1 MLNLRMRSSLKTC
14 WSLTIF
20 CLSENVESWHSSFLI
35 LQTLQNRLWI
45 EARSHLT
52 FSLMTSRTSD
62 ETWIESAR
70 EYSYEQ
76 HWDSYLVEAWVRD
89 DKCSKLLR
97 LLWRQRLHSIWIFL
111 KLDQFA
117 NWTKILY
124 ANMLVDF
131 RRRMFIFR
139 QHCASKTE
147 C

>member
-45 EARSHLT
+45 KTWSHLT
-52 FSLMTSRTSD
+52 FLLTTFRTSN
-62 ETWIESAR
+62 EIWIKSAWK
-70 EYSYEQ
+70 YSYEQ
-76 HWDSYLVEAWVRD
+76 HWNFYLVETWVRNN
-89 DKCSKLLR
+89 KCFKLLR
-97 LLWRQRLHSIWIFL
+97 LLWKQRLHSIWIFL

-131 RRRMFIFR
+131 RWRMFNFR